1 MITFFLKFK
10 KNILL
15 SIIILSLTILV
26 MTLTF
31 LFTNDEEL
39 NESSIN
45 KNLNQQE
52 DIEKSISEESKIIK
66 KTEKSAEKILPKNQ
80 SKLNDPVTKT
90 KVKDLAKLKEKFESS
105 NLDPVDT
112 INELHEGLI
121 KVSKKEIYDYKKFMP
136 IINNTYDIEKMLN
149 MILGNAWKNS
159 NLEKQKKISLV
170 FEEYVAKNYLKRFVK
185 IKDVKF
191 KIKEKKN
198 IKNKFIIVKTN
209 LIPYNGDEVSI
220 NYLLV
225 NKNGKWKIFDVLL
238 AGSVSEIAT
247 KKSEFSGFLKEGK
260 IDKLIEALN
269 KKNSILLN

>member
-90 KVKDLAKLKEKFESS
+90 KV
-105 NLDPVDT
+105 
-112 INELHEGLI
+112 
-121 KVSKKEIYDYKKFMP
+121 
-136 IINNTYDIEKMLN
+136 
-149 MILGNAWKNS
+149 
-159 NLEKQKKISLV
+159 
-170 FEEYVAKNYLKRFVK
+170 
-185 IKDVKF
+185 
-191 KIKEKKN
+191 
-198 IKNKFIIVKTN
+198 
-209 LIPYNGDEVSI
+209 
-220 NYLLV
+220 
-225 NKNGKWKIFDVLL
+225 
-238 AGSVSEIAT
+238 
-247 KKSEFSGFLKEGK
+247 
-260 IDKLIEALN
+260 
-269 KKNSILLN
+269 

>member
-121 KVSKKEIYDYKKFMP
+121 KVSK
-136 IINNTYDIEKMLN
+136 
-149 MILGNAWKNS
+149 
-159 NLEKQKKISLV
+159 
-170 FEEYVAKNYLKRFVK
+170 
-185 IKDVKF
+185 
-191 KIKEKKN
+191 
-198 IKNKFIIVKTN
+198 
-209 LIPYNGDEVSI
+209 
-220 NYLLV
+220 
-225 NKNGKWKIFDVLL
+225 
-238 AGSVSEIAT
+238 
-247 KKSEFSGFLKEGK
+247 
-260 IDKLIEALN
+260 
-269 KKNSILLN
+269 

>member
-1 MITFFLKFK
+1 
-10 KNILL
+10 
-15 SIIILSLTILV
+15 
-26 MTLTF
+26 
-31 LFTNDEEL
+31 
-39 NESSIN
+39 
-45 KNLNQQE
+45 
-52 DIEKSISEESKIIK
+52 
-66 KTEKSAEKILPKNQ
+66 
-80 SKLNDPVTKT
+80 
-90 KVKDLAKLKEKFESS
+90 
-105 NLDPVDT
+105 
-112 INELHEGLI
+112 
-121 KVSKKEIYDYKKFMP
+121 MP